1 MRFAATVLLA
11 ICSVTPA
18 VFAQDMPLSQ
28 VLIDGEDWE
37 LIGEGYQFTEGP
49 AVNRAGEVYFTD
61 VRGNTI
67 YRIGLDQQVSIFDDQ
82 AGGTSGMM
90 FGADD
95 RLYACRNRE
104 KKIVAYNAD
113 GSLDVLVEG
122 IGCNDMLVT
131 SDGGIY
137 WTDPRTEKVWYRSPD
152 GDVRAVI
159 EGLRTNGIILW
170 PHEGTLVVTDHF
182 EPRLWAYRVEED
194 GSLTHGEAYYA
205 PLRMLPG
212 AEIPRSDGMT
222 VDRDGRLYVA
232 TDAGLQ
238 MFDPTG
244 RMGGVIHKPQQAFLS
259 NVVFGGPELSYLYV
273 TCQDKVYRRKT
284 KTAGHPVFLNGSK

>member
-1 MRFAATVLLA
+1 MRFAAPFLMIV
-11 ICSVTPA
+11 CSVTST

-37 LIGEGYQFTEGP
+37 LVGEGYQFADGP
-49 AVNRAGEVYFTD
+49 AVNRDGEVYFSD

-67 YRIGLDQQVSIFDDQ
+67 YRVGLDGQISVFDDQ

-104 KKIVAYNAD
+104 KKIVVYESD
-113 GSLDVLVEG
+113 GSVETLVEG
-122 IGCNDMLVT
+122 IGCNDIQVT
-131 SDGGIY
+131 SSGGIY
-137 WTDPRTEKVWYRSPD
+137 WTDPRSRTVWYRRPD
-152 GDVRAVI
+152 GEVRAVI

-182 EPRLWAYRVEED
+182 EPRLWAYRVEKD
-194 GSLTHGEAYYA
+194 GSLSYGAAYYA

-238 MFDPTG
+238 MFDTTG

-259 NVVFGGPELSYLYV
+259 NVVFGGPDLSYLYV

-284 KTAGHPVFLNGSK
+284 KTAGHPVFLNGSR